1 MTGVYRVGRAS
12 LVITLAAVIYLLAL
26 VDIYL
31 EARRLRP
38 LGSRLQTWSARYP
51 VLSRG
56 LILFLVRCW
65 PISSRTSGTGSSSSQ
80 VRFGVRHSGL
90 R

>member
-26 VDIYL
+26 VDIYVA
-31 EARRLRP
+31 ARRLRP

-56 LILFLVRCW
+56 LILFWCVAGPSLPEHRGRDLVRHKCG
-65 PISSRTSGTGSSSSQ
+65 SGYDI
-80 VRFGVRHSGL
+80 VV
-90 R
+90 